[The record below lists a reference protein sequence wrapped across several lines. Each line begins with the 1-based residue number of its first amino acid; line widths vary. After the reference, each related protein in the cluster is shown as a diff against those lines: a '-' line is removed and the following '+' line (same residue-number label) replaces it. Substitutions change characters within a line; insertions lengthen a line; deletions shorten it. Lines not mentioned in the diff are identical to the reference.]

1 MYCSLL
7 NSLQSTSD
15 ALKSL
20 TLPMSGLPRTPMLP
34 GEVGI
39 PTYLHSLVSSWDI
52 LPLLCC
58 HGAIFSCFPS
68 CCADSSLCFLC
79 LFCQNF
85 KKGGMLQSPFFYS
98 ALFFLYSHSV
108 SSVCWWHR
116 LVSSA
121 LASHLSCRLTLS
133 ACDLSLYNLKPE
145 MRYITTKHH
154 LVTDF
159 TSRPLSSPL
168 GLPHLGDWHHCPLAV
183 QAIPLPTL

>member
-1 MYCSLL
+1 MLSGHW
-7 NSLQSTSD
+7 NS
-15 ALKSL
+15 
-20 TLPMSGLPRTPMLP
+20 PCRGCP
-34 GEVGI
+34 GPPCCQVKWAF
-39 PTYLHSLVSSWDI
+39 PTYLHSLVSSLDI
-52 LPLLCC
+52 LPLLRC
-58 HGAIFSCFPS
+58 HGSIFSCFPS
-68 CCADSSLCFLC
+68 CSADTSLCFLC

-98 ALFFLYSHSV
+98 DLFFLYSHSV

-121 LASHLSCRLTLS
+121 PASHLSCRLTLS

-145 MRYITTKHH
+145 MRYITTKDH

-168 GLPHLGDWHHCPLAV
+168 SLPHLGDWHLCPLAV